1 MFLPW
6 RAGGLPDS
14 LLAKLYVS
22 IFSLRA
28 HPHFRSIS
36 PAVQDA
42 APPLSP
48 SPPTRWDGSYCGQ
61 RTQGTWGGGQA
72 GRWPLPSP
80 PAGCPHSR
88 DEDQNGQP
96 WVWGHRGSFGE
107 TQKQGCRMPPTVPSS
122 RTQHVWAQY
131 GCRGSGGPGR
141 DREEHTVLAPQEGTW
156 AGSSRPALS
165 LFHPFSPFHN
175 PLGITVSLQTK
186 QSRGDG
192 RAEKGTAGD

>member
-14 LLAKLYVS
+14 PLAKLYVS

-28 HPHFRSIS
+28 HPRFRSIS
-36 PAVQDA
+36 PAVQEA

-88 DEDQNGQP
+88 DEAQKGQP
-96 WVWGHRGSFGE
+96 WVRG
-107 TQKQGCRMPPTVPSS
+107 T
-122 RTQHVWAQY
+122 
-131 GCRGSGGPGR
+131 
-141 DREEHTVLAPQEGTW
+141 
-156 AGSSRPALS
+156 
-165 LFHPFSPFHN
+165 
-175 PLGITVSLQTK
+175 
-186 QSRGDG
+186 
-192 RAEKGTAGD
+192 